1 MKRALIMIRISS
13 VAVSILSICVIT
25 WIINVYCNESN
36 SVTWLLA
43 EMERELSR
51 CMWFRYT
58 ATKKRE
64 KLFVSR
70 FFFLAAEKWPCEFLA
85 ADWIKNDFIER
96 SRQALNSPFHIY
108 VYPSDE
114 YSDELNYY
122 HFCWRIRTIRND
134 CQRCRSECVKS
145 NSYSHSMR
153 AEMERMARNVEEY
166 KLPNS
171 IICYY
176 AVHSVLSSRRKWSR
190 VRRIHKYVVQI
201 RRCSVRI
208 QVNLTKFISSSDVRL
223 NVVCVWQLS
232 ISDSDFSQQQSCIR
246 NALPFRSLVNVKIV
260 VEIACDTIMWFS
272 INVNSFWWWSSVFS
286 NENAVPLVKR

>member
-43 EMERELSR
+43 EMEGELSR

-58 ATKKRE
+58 VTKKE
-64 KLFVSR
+64 KNCLCLDFFV
-70 FFFLAAEKWPCEFLA
+70 AVEKWPCEFLA
-85 ADWIKNDFIER
+85 ADWINNDFIER

-122 HFCWRIRTIRND
+122 HFCWRIRTTRND

-145 NSYSHSMR
+145 NSYSHSTR

-201 RRCSVRI
+201 RRCSDSSEFNKI
-208 QVNLTKFISSSDVRL
+208 HIFIWRPFECG
-223 NVVCVWQLS
+223 VCGS
-232 ISDSDFSQQQSCIR
+232 
-246 NALPFRSLVNVKIV
+246 FR
-260 VEIACDTIMWFS
+260 
-272 INVNSFWWWSSVFS
+272 
-286 NENAVPLVKR
+286 